1 MVITGRSQGT
11 GIGLELGHSGNSGG
25 CGLVMLHGHWLP
37 RSLRQGLPRLRKG
50 WGAGKHGA
58 KKAQPAFS
66 PVRAHHNTG
75 RGALQQGCWRNEGR
89 HCGGRHEEGRVA
101 LLELVLQG
109 PPLRH
114 GSHLLSQQN
123 SPFRPKALC
132 SFQSSSTGLCAASD
146 QVPWYFLG
154 LHKVPPC
161 LNLSSAHKE
170 RSGQHTR

>member
-1 MVITGRSQGT
+1 MP
-11 GIGLELGHSGNSGG
+11 E
-25 CGLVMLHGHWLP
+25 
-37 RSLRQGLPRLRKG
+37 GLPRLRKG

-58 KKAQPAFS
+58 KKARPAFS
-66 PVRAHHNTG
+66 PVRAHHTTG
-75 RGALQQGCWRNEGR
+75 RGALEQGCWRNEGR

-146 QVPWYFLG
+146 QVPGIFLVFIKFHHA
-154 LHKVPPC
+154 LTFP
-161 LNLSSAHKE
+161 
-170 RSGQHTR
+170 QHTKNAQDSTHGGESWHSVHAHCP